1 MRNRPPQ
8 PFPRSW
14 LLRQHLWRLPP
25 SLLRRRRPPQRAGP
39 PAVAACLAQKKG
51 RLARGGEAARDGSW
65 ATTSARERGRAA
77 AGHDRVVGRPEISA
91 RRAQTRERTSGC
103 AQGLCSLRTA
113 GRALL
118 SPTRSAG
125 GRRRRSLF
133 RVAGPQM
140 RLSFQRPQLPA
151 PHLSARS
158 HRGARQPVCSG
169 GNWSQRS
176 SSSISSYCW
185 CAASAG
191 DGPRTPAEAEA
202 AVAAAAAA
210 VAEVLRRARLPCP
223 PQSASLTEGSSLLA
237 DASAD
242 ASTSARASARAS
254 SRGGAKL
261 LGADF
266 TARRATATIRM
277 EGPLRSLVDSR
288 RGTA

>member
-1 MRNRPPQ
+1 VRNRPPQ

-39 PAVAACLAQKKG
+39 PAVAACLSQKKG

-133 RVAGPQM
+133 RVAGPLM
-140 RLSFQRPQLPA
+140 RLSFQRSQVPA

-158 HRGARQPVCSG
+158 HRGARRPVCSG
-169 GNWSQRS
+169 ANWSQRS
-176 SSSISSYCW
+176 SSSSYCW

-210 VAEVLRRARLPCP
+210 VAEVLR
-223 PQSASLTEGSSLLA
+223 
-237 DASAD
+237 
-242 ASTSARASARAS
+242 
-254 SRGGAKL
+254 
-261 LGADF
+261 
-266 TARRATATIRM
+266 
-277 EGPLRSLVDSR
+277 
-288 RGTA
+288 